1 MVSYTYDDIEDFEFS
16 DSRAYREVVE
26 KSQYVLYRKQLEKV
40 VFNDNQTGY
49 YVSVIREIHED
60 DEYDSIESETI
71 VKQKIYPENNFKQA
85 ETYFLSDRK

>member
-1 MVSYTYDDIEDFEFS
+1 MINYTYDDIEAFEFS
-16 DSRAYREVVE
+16 DSRAYREVKE

-60 DEYDSIESETI
+60 DEYDSIQSEAVI
-71 VKQKIYPENNFKQA
+71 KQKVYVEDDLQKA
-85 ETYFLSDRK
+85 EKYFMSDRK